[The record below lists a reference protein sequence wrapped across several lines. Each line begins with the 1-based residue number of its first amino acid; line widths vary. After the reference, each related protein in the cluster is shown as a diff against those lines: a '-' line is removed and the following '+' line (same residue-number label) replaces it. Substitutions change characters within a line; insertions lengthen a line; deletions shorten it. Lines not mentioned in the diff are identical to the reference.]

1 MSIFENAKKLNI
13 EDLKDATGGY
23 VYENPRT
30 GLWNVVDVR
39 NGKVVAAYASE
50 EEANKLNKSY
60 GYARGCGTIDEGIL
74 EHLRNYY
81 GITEEEQFGEFY

>member
-1 MSIFENAKKLNI
+1 M
-13 EDLKDATGGY
+13 
-23 VYENPRT
+23 
-30 GLWNVVDVR
+30 R

-81 GITEEEQFGEFY
+81 GITEAEQFGEFY